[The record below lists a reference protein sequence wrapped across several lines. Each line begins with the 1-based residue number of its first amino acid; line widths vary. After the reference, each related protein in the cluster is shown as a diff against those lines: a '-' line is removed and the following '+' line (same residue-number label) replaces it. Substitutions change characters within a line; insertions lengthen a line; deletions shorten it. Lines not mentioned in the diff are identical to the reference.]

1 MEFCEFT
8 AIPGDSIT
16 VYVRRN
22 KLSIILYSTGCPKC
36 KVLKSKLVDKNI
48 EFVENNSVETMTGLG
63 ITQVPVLSV
72 DGTLFDFK
80 QAVAWVN
87 NN

>member
-1 MEFCEFT
+1 
-8 AIPGDSIT
+8 
-16 VYVRRN
+16 
-22 KLSIILYSTGCPKC
+22 
-36 KVLKSKLVDKNI
+36 VLKSKLVDKNI

-80 QAVAWVN
+80 QAVTWVN